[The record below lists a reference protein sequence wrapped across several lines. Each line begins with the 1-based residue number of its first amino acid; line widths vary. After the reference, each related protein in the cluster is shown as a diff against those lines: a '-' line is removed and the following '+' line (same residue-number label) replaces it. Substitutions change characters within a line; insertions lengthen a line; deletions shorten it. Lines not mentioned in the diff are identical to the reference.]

1 MQIKVF
7 LGHVFK
13 HIISILYLVPDK
25 NDLHASDTGSLTMDW
40 MIQHM
45 GSRGNYP
52 NYKLDGALPDYTAND
67 YTIEQMQLVIRHG
80 TRYPVSSGMISINNA
95 LLALNQSKNLD
106 LMGWLN
112 GYKNEYLFS
121 RTGQLD
127 ANGQQEEYLIGRRF
141 AKTYPQF
148 TRSLIDSDSTIISQW
163 LRVSSSWSSR
173 TLQSAHAFCIGA
185 FEGLGTLGPANLMTV
200 PVFSFKENNDSLIA
214 FHKSCPRW
222 QKEAKPLTNQILEPV
237 IQRLVSPIAS
247 RLTRELDI
255 PVAVADVQAFH
266 DACTSEVSMHHTI
279 DTFCKLF
286 TRQDIVALEY
296 LDDLKHYYKYS
307 YGLPEL
313 NAKMACD
320 LGKYILA
327 SINAMVDKKED
338 AFKLDVKFGHS
349 ETLLPL
355 RTLLGLY
362 QDRLSPNSSNQ
373 EIEDRQFKLSNFGYF
388 ANNIAIQLLSKEGRF
403 YVRILDNEKP
413 ILLPGCQRIHCP
425 IDQFRKVMA
434 VKTQCNFVEY
444 CSVVDVI

>member
-1 MQIKVF
+1 MQIKAF
-7 LGHVFK
+7 LKGIFK
-13 HIISILYLVPDK
+13 NIISIVYLLPDK
-25 NDLHASDTGSLTMDW
+25 NALQGSDKDSLTMGW

-52 NYKLDGALPDYTAND
+52 NYKFDDSTPDYTID
-67 YTIEQMQLVIRHG
+67 GYTLEQIQLVIRHG
-80 TRYPVSSGMISINNA
+80 TRYPVISGMESINNA
-95 LLALNQSKNLD
+95 LFTLNQSSNWD
-106 LMGWLN
+106 LVGWLN

-127 ANGQQEEYLIGRRF
+127 VNGQQEEYLIGRRF

-148 TRSLIDSDSTIISQW
+148 TRSLIDSDFTISSQW

-173 TLQSAHAFCIGA
+173 TLQSAQAFCVGA
-185 FEGLGTLGPANLMTV
+185 FEGLGTVGPTNLMTV

-247 RLTRELDI
+247 RLARELGI
-255 PVAVADVQAFH
+255 TITVTDVQDFH
-266 DACTSEVSMHHTI
+266 DACTSEVSLHHTI
-279 DTFCKLF
+279 DTFCRLF
-286 TRQDIVALEY
+286 SRQDVVALEY

-307 YGLPEL
+307 YGLPAL
-313 NAKMACD
+313 NEKMACD
-320 LGKYILA
+320 LGKYIVA
-327 SINAMVDKKED
+327 SINAMIDKKED
-338 AFKLDVKFGHS
+338 TFKLDVKFGHS

-362 QDRLSPNSSNQ
+362 QEKLSPNSSNQ

-388 ANNIAIQLLSKEGRF
+388 ANNIAIQLLSKEGKF

-413 ILLPGCQRIHCP
+413 ILLPGCQSIHCP
-425 IDQFRKVMA
+425 IDRFRKVMSL
-434 VKTQCNFVEY
+434 KTQCNFVEF
-444 CSVVDVI
+444 CRVDVI

>member
-1 MQIKVF
+1 MQIKAF
-7 LGHVFK
+7 LK
-13 HIISILYLVPDK
+13 DILKSTISILYLLPDK
-25 NDLHASDTGSLTMDW
+25 NDLHNADKGSLTMDW

-52 NYKLDGALPDYTAND
+52 NYKLDNYKSDYAMD
-67 YTIEQMQLVIRHG
+67 GYTIEQIQLIIRHG
-80 TRYPVSSGMISINNA
+80 TRYPVSSGMESINNA
-95 LLALNQSKNLD
+95 LLTLSQSSNLE

-112 GYKNEYLFS
+112 GYQNEYLFS

-127 ANGQQEEYLIGRRF
+127 ANGQQEEYFIGRRF

-148 TRSLIDSDSTIISQW
+148 IRSLIDSDSTIISQW

-173 TLQSAHAFCIGA
+173 TLQSAQAFCVGA

-200 PVFSFKENNDSLIA
+200 PVFSFKENNDSLIV

-222 QKEAKPLTNQILEPV
+222 QKEAKLLTNQILEPV

-247 RLTRELDI
+247 RLAQELSI
-255 PVAVADVQAFH
+255 SITVTDVQDFH

-279 DTFCKLF
+279 DTFCRLF

-313 NAKMACD
+313 NEYMACD
-320 LGKYILA
+320 LGKYIMA
-327 SINAMVDKKED
+327 SINAMMDKKEE
-338 AFKLDVKFGHS
+338 AYKLDIKFGHS

-362 QDRLSPNSSNQ
+362 QGHLSPNSSNQ
-373 EIEDRQFKLSNFGYF
+373 EIEDRQFKLSDFGYF
-388 ANNIAIQLLSKEGRF
+388 ANNMAIQLLSKEGRF
-403 YVRILDNEKP
+403 YVRLLDNEKP
-413 ILLPGCQRIHCP
+413 ILLSGCQSIHCP
-425 IDQFRKVMA
+425 IDQFRKVMEL
-434 VKTQCNFVEY
+434 KTQCNFIEY
-444 CSVVDVI
+444 CRVNVI

>member
-1 MQIKVF
+1 MQTKAF
-7 LGHVFK
+7 LSNVLK
-13 HIISILYLVPDK
+13 IIISILYLSPDK
-25 NDLHASDTGSLTMDW
+25 NDIAASDKKSLTMDW
-40 MIQHM
+40 MVQHM

-52 NYKLDGALPDYTAND
+52 NYRFNDVKPDSAANGYTV
-67 YTIEQMQLVIRHG
+67 EQIQLIIRHG
-80 TRYPVSSGMISINNA
+80 TRYPVSSGMESINKA
-95 LLALNQSKNLD
+95 LITLNQSSNLD
-106 LMGWLN
+106 LTGWLN

-148 TRSLIDSDSTIISQW
+148 VHGLIDSDSTIISQH
-163 LRVSSSWSSR
+163 LGIFSSWSSR
-173 TLQSAHAFCIGA
+173 TLQSAQAFCAGA
-185 FEGLGTLGPANLMTV
+185 FEGLGTLGPAKLMTV

-214 FHKSCPRW
+214 FHKSCARW

-237 IQRLVSPIAS
+237 IQRFLSPIAS
-247 RLTRELDI
+247 RLAQELGI
-255 PVAVADVQAFH
+255 AVTVTDVQDFH

-279 DTFCKLF
+279 DTFCRLF
-286 TRQDIVALEY
+286 TRQDIIALEY

-313 NAKMACD
+313 NEEMACD

-327 SINAMVDKKED
+327 SINAMIDKKEE
-338 AFKLDVKFGHS
+338 AYKLDIKFGHS

-362 QDRLSPNSSNQ
+362 QSKLSPNSSDQ

-388 ANNIAIQLLSKEGRF
+388 ANNIAIQLLSKEDEF

-413 ILLPGCQRIHCP
+413 VLLPGCQNIYCP
-425 IDQFRKVMA
+425 VDQFRKVMEP
-434 VKTQCNFVEY
+434 KTQCNFIEY
-444 CSVVDVI
+444 CRVDVI